1 MSPVGEEDRCLLVL
15 GAGPEQL
22 GVLETARALGIPLA
36 VCDRDPAAP
45 GLALADRRCIV
56 STDDE
61 HTIERLAGAL
71 GLGGL
76 IAAGSNRPVAGAARI
91 AEKLGLP
98 HPLPAAIALVA
109 TSKLR
114 QREALAAA
122 GVPQPRWQLAHS
134 IREVE
139 LPPPFVV
146 KVTDRAGR
154 TNCTVVRRLSRLS
167 AAIDAA
173 RALSRGGPV
182 LIEELVS
189 GPELG
194 VTGFSVDGVFVPVAV
209 TERICA
215 EVPAF
220 GVPVAQLWPAPH
232 AQTAAE
238 VARRAVAALGID
250 EGPTLTIL
258 RISRGGPEVI
268 EVAARLGGG
277 HDAELAELVTGI
289 PLTELA
295 IRSALGVPLALAEIA
310 PAFDPGTGGAALRF
324 LTASPG
330 RLESVEL
337 PQGLSGVAFTRIYR
351 EPGHRFRSLRRPSDR
366 AGALLALGAHR
377 DEALARAE
385 AAVQRIRFLT
395 AASPE
400 DAVALA
406 DVRTASD

>member
-1 MSPVGEEDRCLLVL
+1 LGDEDRCLLVL
-15 GAGPEQL
+15 GAGLEQL

-45 GLALADRRCIV
+45 GLPLADRRCIV

-61 HTIERLAGAL
+61 HAIERLAGAL

-98 HPLPAAIALVA
+98 HPLSATTALLA

-134 IREVE
+134 IREVR
-139 LPPPFVV
+139 LTPPLVV
-146 KVTDRAGR
+146 KLTDRAGR
-154 TNCTVVRRLSRLS
+154 TNRIVVRRSSRLS
-167 AAIDAA
+167 ASIDAA
-173 RALSRGGPV
+173 RALTHGGPV

-189 GPELG
+189 GPEIG
-194 VTGFSVDGVFVPVAV
+194 VTGFSAEGVFVPVAV
-209 TERICA
+209 TELICA
-215 EVPAF
+215 EVPAY
-220 GVPVAQLWPAPH
+220 GVPVAQVWPAPY
-232 AQTAAE
+232 AETAVE
-238 VARRAVAALGID
+238 VARRAVAAVGID
-250 EGPTLTIL
+250 EGPSLTTL
-258 RISRGGPEVI
+258 RVSRGGPEVI

-277 HDAELAELVTGI
+277 HDPELAELVSGI
-289 PLTELA
+289 PLTQLA
-295 IRSALGVPLALAEIA
+295 IRSALGRPLAPTEIA
-310 PAFDPGTGGAALRF
+310 PAFDPRTGGAALRF
-324 LTASPG
+324 LTAPPG

-337 PQGLSGVAFTRIYR
+337 PQALSGVAFTRIYH
-351 EPGHRFRSLRRPSDR
+351 EPGHLYGSLRRASDR
-366 AGALLALGAHR
+366 AGALLAVGATR

-385 AAVQRIRFLT
+385 AAVERIRLFT
-395 AASPE
+395 AASSE